1 MTIKRSV
8 AGLRG
13 TTEPGAGGVLS
24 PDVVLDWA
32 RAYGTALARDTGTA
46 PLVAVARDGRRSS
59 PLLQRLVIA
68 GVLSTGCPVID
79 FGIAPTPTL
88 QLLVHLDRSL
98 RGGVMIT
105 ASHNPVQW
113 NGLKFLT
120 PDGLHLSGKQWSRLA
135 ELREKKD
142 FQVTDLRRIPWSQ
155 DGSNDALEAHV
166 NVVGHWSAAEEI
178 RNRDIRVVIDACNS
192 AAGKVASELVSR
204 SGCRVIVIHGEITG
218 AFSRPPEPLP
228 ENLSALSHMVKRSS
242 ADVGF
247 AFDPDGDRLA
257 LVDEQGSPIG
267 EERTITLCAR
277 YLLSRSSGDAI
288 VTNVSTTH
296 ALEDLAAAADRPVG
310 IVRTPVGEAH
320 VVGGVLQLGPERVV
334 IAGEGSGG
342 VIIPE
347 VNLARDGI
355 AAMGAILS
363 LMATE
368 EKPLSQLVAELPQW
382 SMGKAR
388 WTCDADQAQALREA
402 TARWH
407 ESGAPPTV
415 EPDPAGRKA
424 IALSGAGIRLELA
437 IDGGEALL
445 TLHGAD
451 LASLQLASAVP
462 DPLPAVLER
471 LAQADSWQVHLTD
484 GVKIVGEEGS
494 ERPAG
499 VWVHVRPSN
508 TEPIIRLIGEMRE

>member
-1 MTIKRSV
+1 MAIKRSI

-13 TTEPGAGGVLS
+13 TAEAGAEERLS

-32 RAYGTALARDTGTA
+32 RAYGTALVRDTGTA

-68 GVLSTGCPVID
+68 GLLSTGCPVID

-98 RGGVMIT
+98 KGGVMIT

-135 ELREKKD
+135 ELIENKD
-142 FQVTDLRRIPWSQ
+142 FELTELQRIPWTQ

-166 NVVGHWSAAEEI
+166 NVIGHWSAAEAI

-228 ENLSALSHMVKRSS
+228 ENLTALSHMVKRSG

-257 LVDEQGSPIG
+257 VVDEQGRPIG
-267 EERTITLCAR
+267 EERTITLCTR
-277 YLLSRSSGDAI
+277 YLLTRSSGDAI

-296 ALEDLAAAADRPVG
+296 AIEDLAAAADRPVG

-320 VVGGVLQLGPERVV
+320 VVGGVLQLGPERVI

-342 VIIPE
+342 VIIPD

-388 WTCDADQAQALREA
+388 WTCEADQAQALREA
-402 TARWH
+402 TTRWRDAG
-407 ESGAPPTV
+407 SPPTV
-415 EPDPAGRKA
+415 EPAPTGGDA
-424 IALSGAGIRLELA
+424 ITLLGAGVRLELA
-437 IDGGEALL
+437 IDGGKALL
-445 TLHGAD
+445 SLQGAD
-451 LASLQLASAVP
+451 LGTVQLASEVP
-462 DPLPAVLER
+462 DPLPAVMKR
-471 LAQADSWQVHLTD
+471 LAQAGSWQVHLTD
-484 GVKIVGEEGS
+484 GVKVVGEEGN
-494 ERPAG
+494 ERQAG

-508 TEPIIRLIGEMRE
+508 TEPIIRLIGEMRK